1 MPTTNAQKAYLLIKE
16 RIIATRMMP
25 GSMIDE
31 AYLVA
36 DLGLGR
42 TPIREA
48 CKRLEVER
56 LVVVLPR
63 RGMYVANVTLSE
75 LRELEDVRLELEA
88 LSARLA
94 VERMTPAQVDDMHVL
109 LEELNGF
116 ARGPGVT
123 VRTILR
129 IDQRLHALIWRAS
142 QNSLLEAECQRMHD
156 YSLRMWSLFVDRLQ
170 VAELHEE
177 LFDDIAA
184 AVSFKDQQ
192 RADQAMR
199 HHIWQFGDALR
210 RHI

>member
-1 MPTTNAQKAYLLIKE
+1 VAVTDALQAYSRIKE
-16 RIIATRMMP
+16 RIITTRMKP

-31 AYLVA
+31 AALVE

-63 RGMYVANVTLSE
+63 RGMYVAEVTLSE
-75 LRELEDVRLELEA
+75 LRELEEVRLELES

-94 VERMTPAQVDDMHVL
+94 VKRITPAQVDEIHSL
-109 LEELNGF
+109 LDELNGGR
-116 ARGPGVT
+116 AAPGDDQ
-123 VRTILR
+123 VRLLQVDR
-129 IDQRLHALIWRAS
+129 RLHALIWRAS
-142 QNSLLEAECQRMHD
+142 QNSLLEAECTRMHE
-156 YSLRMWSLFVDRLQ
+156 YSARMWHLFGPLQ
-170 VAELHEE
+170 AAELQQEFFE
-177 LFDDIAA
+177 DIVASA
-184 AVSFKDQQ
+184 STHDEH

-199 HHIWQFGDALR
+199 RHILEFGEAIR

>member
-1 MPTTNAQKAYLLIKE
+1 MATTNAEQAYALIKE
-16 RIIATRMMP
+16 KIISTRMKP
-25 GSMIDE
+25 GAMIDE
-31 AYLVA
+31 AALVA
-36 DLGLGR
+36 ELGLGR

-63 RGMYVANVTLSE
+63 RGMYVAEVTLSE
-75 LRELEDVRLELEA
+75 LRELEEVRLELES

-94 VERMTPAQVDDMHVL
+94 VERMTPAQVDDMHLL
-109 LEELNGF
+109 LEELDGSDS
-116 ARGPGVT
+116 GPNQGQDEV
-123 VRTILR
+123 LR

-170 VAELHEE
+170 AAELHEE
-177 LFDDIAA
+177 FFEEIAA
-184 AVSFKDQQ
+184 AVSTKDQP

-199 HHIWQFGDALR
+199 LHIRQFGDALR